1 MACTHHCCLTETADN
16 GRYRNILWIALFINA
31 LMFAVEIIMGIKAGS
46 VSLLADSLDFFGDA
60 ANYGISLFVVAKT
73 LHIRAKA
80 SWIKGY
86 TMGGFGLWVLASTLY
101 HFWYGNIPNHHDMG
115 IVGIIA
121 LIANIIVAALLFTFR
136 NGDSNR
142 RSVWLCSR
150 NDAIGNI
157 MVVAAA
163 FAVQL
168 TQSSWPDLLV
178 AITMAILALQAAVQ
192 IIRHANTELSALP
205 KISLVA
211 QHERHFDPD

>member
-1 MACTHHCCLTETADN
+1 MACTHHCCSTENADN

-60 ANYGISLFVVAKT
+60 ANYGISLFVVGKT

-115 IVGIIA
+115 IVGVIA
-121 LIANIIVAALLFTFR
+121 LIANIIVAVLLFAFR

-163 FAVQL
+163 FAVQF

-178 AITMAILALQAAVQ
+178 AVTMAVLALQAAVQ
-192 IIRHANTELSALP
+192 IIRHANTELSARP

-211 QHERHFDPD
+211 QHEQHFDPD